1 MDLENQ
7 EIPNT
12 DNSNILNGID
22 VSDLKDSS
30 TLKSNYDF
38 VASQNPNDV
47 ADTVKLA
54 KQFDESPIFI
64 SANLKKAREA
74 AAAPDFDAISKLF
87 PHTAKF
93 FLDQEKMAQAYDDSA
108 SLMKLEAAG
117 QVHNAIMDGSPVAAN
132 SMLTAFGGGLEHSV
146 IGLMYGRPD
155 VELPENAPFQQKL
168 AYTVGNLI
176 PDLPV
181 MTAGSFLAAPAGP
194 IAATAGA
201 FALPT
206 AIRQTI
212 LEHYKNG
219 DINDTGELMRRI
231 FAIGKETAKSAA
243 IGAATAGAG
252 IVAQKGVEA
261 AAGVASDALGTGVEY
276 AAKVGAVNTAKTA
289 GELAGM
295 TAAGAAVEGKGT
307 SWEDLALNS
316 IVIGLMHGTGLLRGK
331 AQDMRAE
338 AIKAETTKA
347 AYMKMAEVVD
357 QSPLKTRNP
366 ELLADHVDNVMLPAM
381 MRVGDWD
388 TFFQSQGLDPA
399 KIAAKFGQDVKDSY
413 DAAKSTGTGDVI
425 IPASVA
431 TSENMKPYISGLSDN
446 IRTEQNGMSL
456 NDFQKQQEILKAAK
470 TRSDKLVKDNADIKL
485 AREQILQDVN
495 QNMSGAMEKSI
506 GAGAKE
512 STSDVAQMFTNIIIS
527 QADARGYKS
536 PMVFYNEIKRNN
548 PDLFRV
554 GEAAA
559 SVHSEMYDLAKD
571 ALGVEREAIKPS
583 PEILQAKNAVFED
596 VKGRLLEIGR
606 DESNADAEASLWA
619 SHVIAESQRRGIDP
633 MELYTQS
640 KLKPRAGIAPE
651 GTELMQGGG
660 KDYEKTYPSASDIV
674 SGLKVRKH
682 IPNQSSIEASIS
694 HPEYLNGVRE
704 VPLSMFPEPPTIN
717 ERTKAL
723 AEAIKKSGEINPLIV
738 GVDSKGPYIIEGA
751 HRYDALKILG
761 VKSIPAQ
768 VIIDTENPLS
778 QSPAESFGGQKEN
791 MIGPLRK
798 GSQNYQVN
806 ARRGMVEGEGEY
818 ADYEP
823 HHAPGGIYTNM
834 VDAYR
839 DGKFIDLIDNKKDI
853 EIPHT
858 WIKAE
863 LKSGKSWTQSK
874 YDKVDWDKDVN
885 YYLQQNTGNGVKSH
899 LLPKHATSY
908 DGFNFDGETVEN
920 TDATLQLSDDY
931 TENPLF
937 QSPAES
943 FYQSAW
949 HGSPHDFDKFSLHKI
964 GTGEG
969 AQAYG
974 WGLYFAGDKNVAEY
988 YRQKLVGANFPP
1000 PRPDMFTV
1008 DGKSYAKENGKF
1020 LFILGLPPGDG
1031 SEITKA
1037 EYSKAFRAAQ
1047 SEYEAKSK
1055 SGKLYEVDIPESDKL
1070 LDWDKP
1076 LSEQS
1081 EYVKEKLKDIEKN
1094 NANFSIEPRGKKF
1107 AVVMENNEYGTYN
1120 EEIQAKRRL
1129 EYLNKAY
1136 NDENG
1141 SLIYSR
1147 LTHSQPE
1154 NKLIPKLAEFQTT
1167 ANGEEAAS
1175 RYLNSMGIQ
1184 GLKYLDAT
1192 SRGKGEGSRNYVI
1205 FDDKAVDI
1213 INKHYQGGSKEPRA
1227 SYTNAPE
1234 GKFISMFKNSDATS
1248 LLHEMQHFWLDNIHE
1263 YVQSGKADE
1272 AYMKDWNTIEDY
1284 LGHKT
1289 GEKFTREQ
1297 QEKWAESFERY
1308 IMDGKAP
1315 KPELE
1320 PAFAR
1325 MKDWFIKIYD
1335 GAKKKLGIDK
1345 IPPEIRQ
1352 VFDRMVGGKPDFD
1365 NFKYVHLPDLDW
1377 RFGAT
1382 PKETGKKIRESFTS
1396 EKNPQIGRGNNLA
1409 DEITRGT
1416 TEAERQGMFWYEGA
1430 KGNIDTIKQWA
1441 NDEGLEKYKDQIN
1454 AAINLSDKAKD
1465 LLSKGRQY
1473 YYEQGQVS
1481 KDVGSIHN
1489 IIEDYGSNRIY
1500 KEKEGGI
1507 STKTGANLKQTTGHG
1522 KARFFENPAD
1532 AARIGEQVDD
1542 GVIRGNK
1549 DFATTDYAIALRL
1562 HNEEMARVNTSR
1574 ALAENMRDVGLAQWR
1589 VPSQVPDG
1597 WKAVGRLSK
1606 QRPFIDKDGNPQIV
1620 TYQLTAP
1627 EGIADALKAISDP
1640 DYAKWIDGVRG
1651 VQKYQGLVKT
1661 FDLSLSLFHHFTFL
1675 MTALYS
1681 GGIRTLLEFPHME
1694 EMLKSDDFL
1703 KQEEDFLGHTGI
1715 TANVDANQDYLRDL
1729 MGKNKDFFGTLTEL
1743 PVVKQGLEST
1753 NKSSNFLF
1761 GKAQRYLKVMNYAE
1775 NCSKWLSDNPN
1786 ATADEILEA
1795 KNGFAKAEN
1804 AKYGGLNWDAMGIQK
1819 SHLSIARLILLA
1831 PDYTTANAMLFGYA
1845 FSKGTAGNVARKQIL
1860 TSMLAG
1866 MVLTE
1871 GINYMLT
1878 GHYTDENEKGH
1889 FLEIQIAPGVYIS
1902 LLRGGVGDI
1911 AKAASMIIQNGAMG
1925 IPQFLQGKTSPFTRT
1940 ATGLLSNTQYTG
1952 VPITKRNDDAI
1963 KQTYKA
1969 LKFTLANTTPAPFS
1983 ATNAW
1988 QYLHNEDFTVPGA
2001 IAVGT
2006 GLGRFAKSRG
2016 AGEVR

>member
-425 IPASVA
+425 IPASVV

-512 STSDVAQMFTNIIIS
+512 STADVAQMFTNIIIS

-778 QSPAESFGGQKEN
+778 
-791 MIGPLRK
+791 
-798 GSQNYQVN
+798 
-806 ARRGMVEGEGEY
+806 
-818 ADYEP
+818 
-823 HHAPGGIYTNM
+823 
-834 VDAYR
+834 
-839 DGKFIDLIDNKKDI
+839 
-853 EIPHT
+853 
-858 WIKAE
+858 
-863 LKSGKSWTQSK
+863 
-874 YDKVDWDKDVN
+874 
-885 YYLQQNTGNGVKSH
+885 
-899 LLPKHATSY
+899 
-908 DGFNFDGETVEN
+908 
-920 TDATLQLSDDY
+920 
-931 TENPLF
+931 

-1430 KGNIDTIKQWA
+1430 KGNIDTLKQWA

-1743 PVVKQGLEST
+1743 PVVKQGLEIT

-1804 AKYGGLNWDAMGIQK
+1804 AKYGGLNWEAMGIQK